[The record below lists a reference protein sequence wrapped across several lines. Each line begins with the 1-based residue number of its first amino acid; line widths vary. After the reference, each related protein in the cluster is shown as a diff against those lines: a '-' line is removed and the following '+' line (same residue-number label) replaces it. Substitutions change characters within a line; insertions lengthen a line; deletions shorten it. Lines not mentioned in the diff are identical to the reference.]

1 MVTDKEMSFD
11 VIEDIGKESGIN
23 DNLISIIIKLVRFLR
38 ENEFNIPLTA
48 SIMFLDMIK
57 DFDFLSKKEFL
68 YISKSIFC
76 KTQMEYESYNDLFNK
91 FFFEEEI
98 ETIKWLA
105 EQEQRDIESKFAES
119 KAKMDADMEK
129 IKNEQIS
136 KSKMAIEEVLSAR
149 YKVYKEQEEFVT
161 TNNMP
166 FEDIVEKYVENTE
179 KENDSMKLTK
189 EFIGL
194 KREIIKELVKDKEK
208 IDFDSIKNN
217 LEKLMMK
224 NFTEDNNM
232 DFNNLLLKTA
242 ETVSKVESEY
252 NKKLNKINRE
262 TSELTAKK
270 QSELNDLLLQKNK
283 AIEKVKVKLSSK
295 NHRREFEGKGAVI
308 ELLKNTDR
316 TVTAL
321 NKEEYNS
328 LIYYIKANAS
338 KFRTKIGSSMKKA
351 KNKHF
356 DYKKT
361 LEQSVKFN
369 GIPLKLYYK
378 KPVVKKFK
386 LFVVLDVS
394 GSVSK
399 YLKVLSAFL
408 FELNTVFNGGIEVYG
423 FVSDLLDFTEEFK
436 RNSLDEAV
444 QCTLG
449 HRGYSNYYKAL
460 TDFYSECYQRIDKDS
475 IILYFGDARN
485 NKNQSGEE
493 LLYNINKKAKYSVWL
508 NPGPKSKWNTGD
520 SVMNVYSKN
529 VNATYEVNKVNQLI
543 YFLNNFAINNTNALI

>member
-1 MVTDKEMSFD
+1 MLNGEGMSFD
-11 VIEDIGKESGIN
+11 VVEDIGKKSGMN

-38 ENEFNIPLTA
+38 DNEFSIPLTA
-48 SIMFLDMIK
+48 SIMFLEMIK
-57 DFDFLSKKEFL
+57 NFDFLSKKEFL

-91 FFFEEEI
+91 FFFEKEI

-105 EQEQRDIESKFAES
+105 EQEQKNIEAEFAEA
-119 KAKMDADMEK
+119 KAKMDADIEK
-129 IKNEQIS
+129 IKAEQIA
-136 KSKMAIEEVLSAR
+136 KSKIAIEEVLSAR
-149 YKVYKEQEEFVT
+149 YKVYKEQEEFVSISEKSE
-161 TNNMP
+161 MS
-166 FEDIVEKYVENTE
+166 FEDIVKKYIENTE
-179 KENDSMKLTK
+179 KENDSMELTK

-194 KREIIKELVKDKEK
+194 KRDIIKELVKDKEK
-208 IDFDSIKNN
+208 IDFNSIKEN

-224 NFTEDNNM
+224 NFIEDNNM
-232 DFNNLLLKTA
+232 EFNNLLLKTA
-242 ETVSKVESEY
+242 ETVSKVEGEY
-252 NKKLNKINRE
+252 NKRLNKINKE
-262 TSELTAKK
+262 TNELAAKK
-270 QSELNDLLLQKNK
+270 QSELNNLLLQKNK
-283 AIEKVKVKLSSK
+283 AVEKVKVKLSAK
-295 NHRREFEGKGAVI
+295 NHRQEFEGKGAVI

-321 NKEEYNS
+321 SNEEYAS

-338 KFRTKIGSSMKKA
+338 KFRTKIGNSMKKA
-351 KNKHF
+351 KNKQF

-361 LEQSVKFN
+361 LQESVKYN

-378 KPVVKKFK
+378 KPIVKKFK

-423 FVSDLLDFTEEFK
+423 FVSDLLNFTDGFK

-460 TDFYSECYQRIDKDS
+460 ADFYSECYQRVDKDS

-493 LLYNINKKAKYSVWL
+493 LLYNINKRAKYSVWL
-508 NPGPKSKWNTGD
+508 NPEPKNEWNTGD
-520 SVMNVYSKN
+520 SVMNIYSRN

-543 YFLNNFAINNTNALI
+543 YFLNNFSINNVR

>member
-1 MVTDKEMSFD
+1 MVDDKEMSFD

-119 KAKMDADMEK
+119 KAKMDADMKK

-161 TNNMP
+161 TNNIP

-189 EFIGL
+189 EFVGL

-224 NFTEDNNM
+224 N
-232 DFNNLLLKTA
+232 
-242 ETVSKVESEY
+242 
-252 NKKLNKINRE
+252 
-262 TSELTAKK
+262 
-270 QSELNDLLLQKNK
+270 
-283 AIEKVKVKLSSK
+283 
-295 NHRREFEGKGAVI
+295 
-308 ELLKNTDR
+308 
-316 TVTAL
+316 
-321 NKEEYNS
+321 
-328 LIYYIKANAS
+328 
-338 KFRTKIGSSMKKA
+338 
-351 KNKHF
+351 
-356 DYKKT
+356 
-361 LEQSVKFN
+361 
-369 GIPLKLYYK
+369 
-378 KPVVKKFK
+378 
-386 LFVVLDVS
+386 
-394 GSVSK
+394 
-399 YLKVLSAFL
+399 
-408 FELNTVFNGGIEVYG
+408 
-423 FVSDLLDFTEEFK
+423 
-436 RNSLDEAV
+436 
-444 QCTLG
+444 
-449 HRGYSNYYKAL
+449 
-460 TDFYSECYQRIDKDS
+460 
-475 IILYFGDARN
+475 
-485 NKNQSGEE
+485 
-493 LLYNINKKAKYSVWL
+493 
-508 NPGPKSKWNTGD
+508 
-520 SVMNVYSKN
+520 
-529 VNATYEVNKVNQLI
+529 
-543 YFLNNFAINNTNALI
+543 

>member
-1 MVTDKEMSFD
+1 MISNKEMSFD
-11 VIEDIGKESGIN
+11 IIEDIGKESGMN
-23 DNLISIIIKLVRFLR
+23 DNLISIVIKLVRFLR
-38 ENEFNIPLTA
+38 DNEFSIPLTA
-48 SIMFLDMIK
+48 SIMFLEMIK
-57 DFDFLSKKEFL
+57 NFDFLSKKEFL

-91 FFFEEEI
+91 FFFEKEI

-105 EQEQRDIESKFAES
+105 EEEQKNIEAEFAEA

-129 IKNEQIS
+129 IKAEQVA
-136 KSKMAIEEVLSAR
+136 KSKMAIEEVLSAK
-149 YKVYKEQEEFVT
+149 YKVYKEQEEFVS
-161 TNNMP
+161 MSEKGDMS
-166 FEDIVEKYVENTE
+166 FENIIEKYVENTE
-179 KENDSMKLTK
+179 AENDSMELTK

-208 IDFDSIKNN
+208 IDFNSIKEN

-224 NFTEDNNM
+224 NFIEDNNM
-232 DFNNLLLKTA
+232 EFNNLLLKTA
-242 ETVSKVESEY
+242 ETVSKVEGEY
-252 NKKLNKINRE
+252 NKRLNKINKE
-262 TSELTAKK
+262 TSELAAKK

-283 AIEKVKVKLSSK
+283 AVEKVKVKLLAK
-295 NHRREFEGKGAVI
+295 NHRQELEGKGAVI

-321 NKEEYNS
+321 SKEEYAS

-351 KNKHF
+351 KNKQF

-361 LEQSVKFN
+361 LEQSVKYN

-378 KPVVKKFK
+378 KPIVKKFK

-423 FVSDLLDFTEEFK
+423 FVSDLLDFTDEFK
-436 RNSLDEAV
+436 KNSLDEAV

-460 TDFYSECYQRIDKDS
+460 TDFYSECYQRVDKDS

-493 LLYNINKKAKYSVWL
+493 LLYNINKRAKYSVWL
-508 NPGPKSKWNTGD
+508 NPEPKSEWNTGD
-520 SVMNVYSKN
+520 SVMDIYSRN

-543 YFLNNFAINNTNALI
+543 YFLNNFSITKAI

>member
-1 MVTDKEMSFD
+1 
-11 VIEDIGKESGIN
+11 
-23 DNLISIIIKLVRFLR
+23 
-38 ENEFNIPLTA
+38 
-48 SIMFLDMIK
+48 MFLDMIK
-57 DFDFLSKKEFL
+57 NFDFLSKKEFL

-91 FFFEEEI
+91 FFFEKEI

-105 EQEQRDIESKFAES
+105 EQEQRDIESKFAEA

-129 IKNEQIS
+129 IKHEQIS
-136 KSKMAIEEVLSAR
+136 KSKMVIEEVLSAR
-149 YKVYKEQEEFVT
+149 YKVYKEQEDFVT
-161 TNNMP
+161 MNEKSDMS
-166 FEDIVEKYVENTE
+166 FEDIVGKYVENTE
-179 KENDSMKLTK
+179 KENDSMELTK

-224 NFTEDNNM
+224 NFIEDNNM

-262 TSELTAKK
+262 TSELAAKK

-295 NHRREFEGKGAVI
+295 NHRQEFEGKGAVI

-321 NKEEYNS
+321 SKEEYAS

-351 KNKHF
+351 KNKQF

-475 IILYFGDARN
+475 IVLYFGDARN

-508 NPGPKSKWNTGD
+508 NPEPKNKWNTGD
-520 SVMNVYSKN
+520 SVMSMYSKN

-543 YFLNNFAINNTNALI
+543 YFLNNFAINNAT